1 MKLSTAFTAVCI
13 STTIFFGRIS
23 DAQANDQAELLFD
36 CKLKNAVRVLFV
48 GNSFTYYNSLPLTLA
63 ALVMDSKTQ
72 PPVTVAQ
79 VVWGGAHLQE
89 HFKRGAARTSIA
101 KDGPW
106 TYVVLQE
113 QSHTPIAV
121 PDEFLAAVQQ
131 FDYDI
136 KNVRAM
142 TVLYETW
149 ADKATPED
157 QSSLTAAYTKAASQ
171 TRALLVPVGDAFAK
185 CLREH
190 SEINLYNPDGKHP
203 SREGTYLA
211 ACVFYAKLFG
221 RSPVGLPGAL
231 SLYDLDTK
239 QNLRLFELPATTA
252 RTLQQIAFTVA
263 SSR

>member
-1 MKLSTAFTAVCI
+1 MKFSTAIIAVCI
-13 STTIFFGRIS
+13 ATTIFFGRIS
-23 DAQANDQAELLFD
+23 KAHANDQAELLFD
-36 CKLKNAVRVLFV
+36 CKMRDAVRVLFI

-79 VVWGGAHLQE
+79 IVWGGAHLQE
-89 HFKRGAARTSIA
+89 HYKKGGARKTIA
-101 KDGPW
+101 QDGPW

-113 QSHTPIAV
+113 QSHTPIV
-121 PDEFLAAVQQ
+121 LPDEFLTSVQQ

-136 KNVRAM
+136 KKVRGM

-149 ADKATPED
+149 ADKAAPEE
-157 QSSLTAAYTKAASQ
+157 QSALTATYTKAANQ
-171 TRALLVPVGDAFAK
+171 ARALLVPAGDAFAK
-185 CLREH
+185 CSREH

-221 RSPVGLPGAL
+221 RTPVGLPSDL
-231 SLYDLDTK
+231 TLYDQDTK
-239 QNLRLFELPATTA
+239 QNLKLFALPATTA
-252 RTLQQIAFTVA
+252 RTLQQIAFSVA